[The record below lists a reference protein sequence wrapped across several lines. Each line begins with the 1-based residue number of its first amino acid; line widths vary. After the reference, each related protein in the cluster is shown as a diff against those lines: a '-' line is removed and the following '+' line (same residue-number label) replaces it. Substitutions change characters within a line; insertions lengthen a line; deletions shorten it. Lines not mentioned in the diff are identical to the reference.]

1 MTMRMLLAVMV
12 MTYWKAMMMMMMMM
26 MMLLLLLMMIRD
38 KNVSFA
44 AADAAGVSSFVLS

>member
-1 MTMRMLLAVMV
+1 

-26 MMLLLLLMMIRD
+26 MMIRD

-44 AADAAGVSSFVLS
+44 AADAAVSSFVLS